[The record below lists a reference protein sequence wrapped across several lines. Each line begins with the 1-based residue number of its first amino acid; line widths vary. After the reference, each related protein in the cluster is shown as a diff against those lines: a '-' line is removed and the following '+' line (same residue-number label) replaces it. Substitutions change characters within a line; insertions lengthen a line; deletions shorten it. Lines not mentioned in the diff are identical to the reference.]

1 MERTPAAAAAAAAAA
16 PGNSNGEVH
25 VVPAKP
31 AIFQN
36 ATALQIVFAKLA
48 PRDLCALV
56 QSACSYTR
64 QRPDYFFRC
73 KLLQLEWLR
82 CDNSLR
88 LWFDARGEAD
98 LRHPM
103 SSSLAVITL
112 SPAIQRHTTP
122 AAAVAAGPGS
132 AAAGA
137 VCLNWEMTLAVCS
150 PDDCQLIVSTHGHNK
165 GVLVWHSGKCS
176 SILSL
181 LLQSQ
186 PQRIAPP
193 EQHLHVQRSRR
204 SEAWEDWA
212 GWALDQEQQ
221 QQQQE
226 VQHAAAAGAG
236 TSNSSSSRST
246 EGRLMSMLHAAV
258 GWGAGQ
264 QQQQQQQQQA
274 ALQQDSCSSS
284 TVHGRRLA
292 QAATAASAEPGV
304 AQVGLVFCYA
314 NNLAQFTTNDW
325 RHSGL
330 QPDYRPTLL
339 VASPGQAA
347 AAAAAAATQPHP
359 GVCSASRAACS
370 SAAATSSATAHMATA
385 AAAGGSAGAAA
396 ALAAGSQTPVVAAVA
411 LPLAELQLPVQLHHP
426 QEAHW
431 ASAWLRLPGACVL
444 QRGLLEQQLRAES
457 DADEKARWADLP
469 QAVQRRGAAWWK

>member
-31 AIFQN
+31 AIFQD

-56 QSACSYTR
+56 QTCKTMRQLADTPWVWKAQAERKWGALAAPHLGGYPSHKALLLDDCRRSAVLSLPFPAQSACSYTR

-137 VCLNWEMTLAVCS
+137 VCLNWETALAVCS
-150 PDDCQLIVSTHGHNK
+150 PDDCQLIVSTHGHYK
-165 GVLVWHSGKCS
+165 GVLC
-176 SILSL
+176 
-181 LLQSQ
+181 
-186 PQRIAPP
+186 
-193 EQHLHVQRSRR
+193 
-204 SEAWEDWA
+204 
-212 GWALDQEQQ
+212 
-221 QQQQE
+221 
-226 VQHAAAAGAG
+226 
-236 TSNSSSSRST
+236 
-246 EGRLMSMLHAAV
+246 
-258 GWGAGQ
+258 
-264 QQQQQQQQQA
+264 
-274 ALQQDSCSSS
+274 
-284 TVHGRRLA
+284 
-292 QAATAASAEPGV
+292 
-304 AQVGLVFCYA
+304 
-314 NNLAQFTTNDW
+314 TTNDW
-325 RHSGL
+325 RYSGL

-359 GVCSASRAACS
+359 G
-370 SAAATSSATAHMATA
+370 
-385 AAAGGSAGAAA
+385 
-396 ALAAGSQTPVVAAVA
+396 
-411 LPLAELQLPVQLHHP
+411 
-426 QEAHW
+426 W
-431 ASAWLRLPGACVL
+431 Y
-444 QRGLLEQQLRAES
+444 
-457 DADEKARWADLP
+457 
-469 QAVQRRGAAWWK
+469 